1 MAKKYL
7 DENGVT
13 YLFNKIT
20 AKIPIKTSSLAN
32 DSGFVTES
40 ELTAKKY
47 LTAVPSE
54 YVTETELAA
63 KGYLTEHQDL
73 SDYATK
79 DELFSGSYN
88 DLTNKPTIPTVPTNV
103 SAFTNDK
110 GYITSIPSEYVTET
124 ELAAKGYLTE
134 HQSLAN
140 YYTKT
145 QVDSAITTAINN
157 ITNGDEVKY

>member
-32 DSGFVTES
+32 DSGFVTET
-40 ELTAKKY
+40 ELEAKKY

-63 KGYLTEHQDL
+63 KKYLT
-73 SDYATK
+73 S
-79 DELFSGSYN
+79 
-88 DLTNKPTIPTVPTNV
+88 V
-103 SAFTNDK
+103 
-110 GYITSIPSEYVTET
+110 PSEYVTET
-124 ELAAKGYLTE
+124 ELTAKGYLTE
-134 HQSLAN
+134 HQSLSN

-157 ITNGDEVKY
+157 ITNGDEVSY